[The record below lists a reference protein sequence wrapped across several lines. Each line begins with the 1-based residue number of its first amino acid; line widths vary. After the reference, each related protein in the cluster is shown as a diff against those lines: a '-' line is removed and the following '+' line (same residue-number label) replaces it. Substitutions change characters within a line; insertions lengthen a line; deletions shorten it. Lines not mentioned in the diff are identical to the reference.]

1 MALRP
6 PLSPAASPVPHA
18 PRIDVDDDGD
28 GWFLEDAA
36 TTQTDPAKPRFEMHG
51 AAYIAYCRPWGPRFV
66 APDAEDESA
75 AASAGTFVSTP
86 APSEGW

>member
-28 GWFLEDAA
+28 CWLPEDAA
-36 TTQTDPAKPRFEMHG
+36 TRRTDPARPRFEMHG

-75 AASAGTFVSTP
+75 AASAGTSVSASAQP
-86 APSEGW
+86 EGW